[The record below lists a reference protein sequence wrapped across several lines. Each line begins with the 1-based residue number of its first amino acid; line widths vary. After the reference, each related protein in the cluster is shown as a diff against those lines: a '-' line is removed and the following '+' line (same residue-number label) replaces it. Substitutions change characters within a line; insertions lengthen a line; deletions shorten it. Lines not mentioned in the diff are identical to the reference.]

1 MSDDLF
7 FVICSLCYSRSPPPH
22 THCYKYIKSQEHLP
36 FHVWGQH
43 KKKSPLCE
51 RVRGSAY
58 EKKGRLRPHLY
69 QSALHLSTGPQWI
82 QPTVHEC
89 VWHTAQCKI
98 GVFYRE
104 GFTGTFV
111 WRSTAQSAIVPWLFP
126 PRSLLPQPQPVSGMR
141 DTQHHRCR

>member
-1 MSDDLF
+1 MTFSLSSVVC
-7 FVICSLCYSRSPPPH
+7 VILGSPPH
-22 THCYKYIKSQEHLP
+22 THTAINTLRVRSIFLSTSEDST
-36 FHVWGQH
+36 
-43 KKKSPLCE
+43 KKSPLCE